1 MMKNMNDKRLENVTG
16 GYRGPEGC
24 ICDMCGSHTDSF
36 YIETYE
42 IRIDY
47 KDPEGSEYLGRK
59 DVCFNCRKTHLA
71 EYIAKNGW
79 GDLDGIYMHGPL

>member
-1 MMKNMNDKRLENVTG
+1 
-16 GYRGPEGC
+16 
-24 ICDMCGSHTDSF
+24 MCGRHTDGDH
-36 YIETYE
+36 IETYE

-59 DVCFNCRKTHLA
+59 DVCQLCCNTHLQ

-79 GDLDGIYMHGPL
+79 GYLDGIYMKGPL